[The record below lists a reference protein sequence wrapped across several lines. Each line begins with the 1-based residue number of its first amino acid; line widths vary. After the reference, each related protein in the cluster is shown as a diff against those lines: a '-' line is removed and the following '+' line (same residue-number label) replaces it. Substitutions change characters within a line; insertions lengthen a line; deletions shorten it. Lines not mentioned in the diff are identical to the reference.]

1 MTIWNSTVLFQMCL
15 ILLAIATCLWT
26 WTFRRFLNVCLER
39 SKLFLG
45 IYVKVKLYGHLLGL
59 KQSLAIAAAWASWRR
74 LPWPWGATGPPIL
87 QSLSAAPRRSA
98 ALRLGKCPYSSF
110 LNMKV

>member
-15 ILLAIATCLWT
+15 ILLVIATCLWT

-45 IYVKVKLYGHLLGL
+45 IYVKVKLYGHLLSL
-59 KQSLAIAAAWASWRR
+59 KQSLAIAAALAI
-74 LPWPWGATGPPIL
+74 P
-87 QSLSAAPRRSA
+87 
-98 ALRLGKCPYSSF
+98 LG
-110 LNMKV
+110 